1 MTAIDLNRIQKNV
14 YALMVKYPE
23 TIDDTPML
31 LERYWLEYDG
41 WNENNSLYWN
51 LTKST
56 RAETILRRAREV
68 REMALVKL
76 GEDEQ
81 KRRDEAFNNERER
94 PQAVSWLDD

>member
-14 YALMVKYPE
+14 FAIMTKYPKA
-23 TIDDTPML
+23 IDENPLL
-31 LERYWLEYDG
+31 LERYWIEYDG
-41 WNENNSLYWN
+41 WDDTKSLYWN
-51 LTKST
+51 LTKCT

-81 KRRDEAFNNERER
+81 KRRDEAFKNERER
-94 PQAVSWLDD
+94 PKAVSWL